1 MMIFSSLFCSTL
13 LVSSPARL
21 PAVPVQAPISVTK
34 VRVVPGIRPVALA
47 PAPQGSKFVACLEDG
62 SVRIIDANTRATVRE
77 LAKHVQ
83 PAYAATWSLDGAWIA
98 TGDESGRIFIEDARN
113 GARVYEYRDHTRGV
127 QKVSFNRGRTAL
139 ASTGKDDTIVI
150 QEPAKATPAVERR
163 ILGNGA
169 NLYGAEYNPATL
181 DSIATGIL
189 VDAGRVYDSRT
200 GAVKSL
206 LSERGCQ
213 GTFDVAFNRNGTRVV
228 TAGRDGVS
236 LVWDAAKNRR
246 LARLVGH
253 QDWAVY
259 AAWSPSGRL
268 IATSST
274 DRTVMIWNAMSY
286 QRIATL
292 SDQNSVGSPLCF
304 TGDGKF
310 LITTDVGGEL
320 QINAVTPSQPA
331 VAAPAPVKK
340 APVKK
345 APAKKSP
352 VKKGRKK
359 RG

>member
-1 MMIFSSLFCSTL
+1 MMIFSALFT
-13 LVSSPARL
+13 VSAPVL
-21 PAVPVQAPISVTK
+21 VPVITHSPMQSAPISVAK
-34 VRVVPGIRPVALA
+34 VRVVQGLRPVALA

-62 SVRIIDANTRATVRE
+62 TVQIMDASTRATVRK

-83 PAYAATWSLDGAWIA
+83 PAYAVTWSLDGAWIA
-98 TGDESGRIFIEDARN
+98 TGDESGRVFIEDARN
-113 GARVYEYRDHTRGV
+113 GAKIYEYRDHTRGV
-127 QKVSFNRGRTAL
+127 QKVSFNRGRTSL
-139 ASTGKDDTIVI
+139 ASTGKDDTIVV
-150 QEPAKATPAVERR
+150 QEPAKGTPEVERR

-169 NLYGAEYNPATL
+169 NLYGAEYNPGSL

-200 GAVKSL
+200 GAVKAL

-213 GTFDVAFNRNGTRVV
+213 GTFDVSFNRNGSRVV
-228 TAGRDGVS
+228 TAGRDGVT
-236 LVWDAAKNRR
+236 LVWDAQKNRR

-274 DRTVMIWNAMSY
+274 DRTVMVWNSVNY
-286 QRIATL
+286 QRVATL
-292 SDQNSVGSPLCF
+292 ADQNSVGSPLCF

-320 QINAVTPSQPA
+320 QINSVTPSQPA
-331 VAAPAPVKK
+331 VAAPTP
-340 APVKK
+340 K
-345 APAKKSP
+345 APAKKP
-352 VKKGRKK
+352 VRKSRRKKG
-359 RG
+359 